1 MRWQTQERYLRQMLA
16 RQLDI
21 PILGK
26 IVFAVASGS
35 ATSAYEEYLR
45 REMDIPAELLFSGA
59 LAPLNAYNSL
69 SAYRNDV
76 MLVFPGAYLLT
87 AELAWAKVQTHMV
100 GMGGPNI
107 GGDFSESNT
116 VLYTQTA
123 DVASVLTVT
132 GQYSQFHNLV
142 IENDKDDAD
151 NLTAATIAIY
161 GTRWKNVAFHG
172 HMEATQNTT
181 VAAASLYITGAG
193 MYPLLEDCIIGQ
205 SVWGIRSGALSGV
218 LRFTSAGRPN
228 GGIFKRCKFLSYSNT
243 VTCAMI
249 AVPTGTFI
257 GRDWNFEQCSFRN
270 DNPDYGTKLNQVFYL
285 EPTGLQKNVITL
297 KDCAAF
303 GFDAWDD
310 GNAANILSDMA
321 VPAVTGGLG
330 IEPT

>member
-1 MRWQTQERYLRQMLA
+1 MIKKRNLDPSLTQWIMNESG
-16 RQLDI
+16 
-21 PILGK
+21 LGPG
-26 IVFAVASGS
+26 IGEIQYVAPATS
-35 ATSAYEEYLR
+35 ATSQFRTQLESMGVQEVHLL
-45 REMDIPAELLFSGA
+45 PSTAEAKMVG
-59 LAPLNAYNSL
+59 
-69 SAYRNDV
+69 YRNDV
-76 MLVFPGAYLLT
+76 MLVAPGAYAET
-87 AELAWAKVQTHMV
+87 AEIAWDKPWTHIL
-100 GMGGPNI
+100 GMGGNNI
-107 GGDFSESNT
+107 GGDYSEPNVVIYSI
-116 VLYTQTA
+116 TA

-132 GQYSQFHNLV
+132 GQNSRFANFIV
-142 IENDKDDAD
+142 ENNKDDAD

-161 GTRWKNVAFHG
+161 GTTWRNVAFHG
-172 HMEATQNTT
+172 HMQATQNTT

-218 LRFTSAGRPN
+218 LRFTSSGRPN
-228 GGIFKRCKFLSYSNT
+228 GGIFRRCKLLSYSNT
-243 VTCAMI
+243 VTCAMVAI
-249 AVPTGTFI
+249 PAGVNI

-285 EPTGLQKNVITL
+285 EPTGLQKNVINL